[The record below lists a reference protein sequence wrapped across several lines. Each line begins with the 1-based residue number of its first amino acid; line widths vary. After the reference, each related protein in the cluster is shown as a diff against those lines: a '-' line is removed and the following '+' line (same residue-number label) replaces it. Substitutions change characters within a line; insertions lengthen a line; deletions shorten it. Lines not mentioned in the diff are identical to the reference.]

1 MQGGDLDHSSHVAS
15 DKIDA
20 GGADKSKLKEAKRK
34 SIPQLLAFLCLLLAK
49 RGSIAKGEK

>member
-34 SIPQLLAFLCLLLAK
+34 SIPQVLAFLCLLLAK